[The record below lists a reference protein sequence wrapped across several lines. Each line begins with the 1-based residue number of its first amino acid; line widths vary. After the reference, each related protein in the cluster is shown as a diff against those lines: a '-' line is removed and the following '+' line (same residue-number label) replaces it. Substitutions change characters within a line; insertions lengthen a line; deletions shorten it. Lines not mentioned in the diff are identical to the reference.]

1 MNHTGAEN
9 PRGFSIYLCHVKNA
23 RAYRLLFISNAVS
36 GFSQGISMLA
46 IPWYF
51 SKILGKPELFGMLYA
66 LTTFIMLFWG
76 MYAGSLIDRFSRKH
90 VFLAVNAFGLLLLG
104 AAAGIGFWLGEVP
117 AWAAMA
123 VFAGTILV
131 YNMHYPAL
139 YAFGQEITEREHY
152 GKFTSWVEII
162 GQSTSILSGSVAAI
176 LLSGMAAGK
185 HQFGGM
191 EITLPFTIQA
201 WSLHEIFLADAI
213 TYLLGF
219 ILIAMIRYVPIA
231 IRHKETGTMFER
243 IRTGLQFLQAHPL
256 LFLFGNASYAIFVV
270 LLVTFQQLMPQY
282 IDQHMHAGA
291 GTYAFAEVMYSIGA
305 MLAGVF
311 MVWTFRRSGFIL
323 GITVMMGA
331 TVIIYTLF
339 ATTHQVLLFAVLCL
353 LIGIA
358 NAGTRVL
365 RTTWL
370 FQHVPNQSIGR
381 ISSVFQTINILF
393 RAIISAVFA
402 LPFFNRNGQIVY
414 AFAVCAVFVGIWII
428 PILKNYQK
436 LVSFR
441 IPLET
446 DQDAV

>member
-1 MNHTGAEN
+1 MKRIGRAHHPEY
-9 PRGFSIYLCHVKNA
+9 SIYLCPVKNA
-23 RAYRLLFISNAVS
+23 SAYRLLFLSNAVS
-36 GFSQGISMLA
+36 GFSQGICMLA

-66 LTTFIMLFWG
+66 ITTFVMLFWG

-104 AAAGIGFWLGEVP
+104 SAAAIGFMLGEVP
-117 AWAAMA
+117 AWAAML

-131 YNMHYPAL
+131 YNLHYPAL

-162 GQSTSILSGSVAAI
+162 GQSTSILSGSAAAL
-176 LLSGMAAGK
+176 LLSGVSAGK
-185 HQFGGM
+185 HAFAGM
-191 EITLPFTIQA
+191 IITLPFSIQA
-201 WSLHEIFLADAI
+201 WSLQEIFLADAC

-219 ILIAMIRYVPIA
+219 MLIALIRYVPIA
-231 IRHKETGTMFER
+231 VRHAETGSAFER
-243 IRTGLQFLQAHPL
+243 ILTGLKFLKAHPL

-270 LLVTFQQLMPQY
+270 LLVTFQQLLPQY
-282 IDQHMHAGA
+282 IDQHLHAGA

-311 MVWTFRRSGFIL
+311 MVWTFKRSGFIL

-339 ATTHQVLLFAVLCL
+339 ALTDHVLLFALLCL

-393 RAIISAVFA
+393 RACISAVFA
-402 LPFFNRNGQIVY
+402 LPFFNHSGQIVY
-414 AFAVCAVFVGIWII
+414 AFAICAVFVALWSI
-428 PILKNYQK
+428 PILRNYKK
-436 LVSFR
+436 LVHFR
-441 IPLET
+441 MPV
-446 DQDAV
+446 DANQEAV